1 MCGEQGWSSGE
12 STRLPPTW
20 PGFNSRSRR
29 HTVCGLSLLL
39 ILSPAPRGFSPG
51 TPIFLSPQNPTLPN
65 SNSIWNARTRWTPMC
80 YNSGLIFFLFSVIA
94 ENKPHAICLS
104 QDSFAYNESRH
115 DSYPQLS
122 RSPLYRNAW
131 DHGRHCLLH
140 KFSNICKPEEGWY
153 GQAKYCYKKTIH
165 VVMNQFCSSLWASHF
180 GQTDEKKRLHFSSLA
195 LLKQARLIMI
205 VASLACAFTWLLW
218 HHTDLELN
226 TRPSRPHTIHTMHIS
241 RCNTGMWTN
250 REKISLYS

>member
-80 YNSGLIFFLFSVIA
+80 YNSGLIFFLFRSSLKINRMLYAYHKTHLHTTKVVMILIPSSQGLHYIGTPETMADIACYISSVTSVNLKKAGMARRNIVI
-94 ENKPHAICLS
+94 KKQYTLLWI
-104 QDSFAYNESRH
+104 SFAVVFGLLISGRPTKKNACIFKVS
-115 DSYPQLS
+115 LS
-122 RSPLYRNAW
+122 
-131 DHGRHCLLH
+131 
-140 KFSNICKPEEGWY
+140 
-153 GQAKYCYKKTIH
+153 
-165 VVMNQFCSSLWASHF
+165 
-180 GQTDEKKRLHFSSLA
+180 
-195 LLKQARLIMI
+195 
-205 VASLACAFTWLLW
+205 
-218 HHTDLELN
+218 
-226 TRPSRPHTIHTMHIS
+226 
-241 RCNTGMWTN
+241 
-250 REKISLYS
+250 